1 MTAYISRRKYKIFA
15 MDIESHNDPV
25 SIATRTTSCWLGCFL
40 DENSRMDD
48 EQSYFYKIEEFL
60 ERIHEETKNKRGKNK
75 EHLIKNCCVYI
86 YNLSFEWSFILP
98 VLLRK
103 GFSHCPD
110 INDDSEF
117 SFSSVCT
124 KSCSSVWMV
133 KMKFERNCG
142 FVILRDLA
150 KMFPGGLGSVAK
162 SFGLETQ
169 KGEID
174 YRKDRRGDYT
184 PTAEEKEY
192 CFKDTRIIV
201 EILQRMEGDKDFW
214 CSSSMASYS
223 MRKLLKFGFPKTY
236 NPYKFYRRYY
246 PELSEQENEFLRE
259 GVEGGITY
267 APANWQFKVVK
278 KPVAHIDA
286 HQMHPTS
293 AYLNLFPYGK
303 GAYFFGKPPVDKI
316 CCCRVRIS
324 YDDVKLHS
332 VIKLIGLPFIEKKEI
347 VLWDFEISM
356 MRKCYVNFEVE
367 YIDGYA
373 YKIKKLPWRDYYKT
387 NYLKR
392 LEAKK
397 AGDAFNVLY
406 YKLLNNSSYGKH
418 LEKPHNEIFRNIVRP
433 LDGVIDSV
441 VDPMPEDKI
450 KANAKYTYLPVG
462 SCIAAYSRV
471 RLIELAMKIG
481 WRKILYFDTDSIF
494 FLWDDQT
501 KAVWDRVD
509 QRDFLGGWGWE
520 ELIDRCQF
528 TAPKRYK
535 TETNGKTTIKAGGIN
550 FERYKK
556 DHGIA
561 PEDCI
566 PFDEVNIVSSKWQV
580 QRAFRCR
587 GGTIIEFQEKEMNV
601 QPKYQ
606 DIFKSNIDCEIV

>member
-1 MTAYISRRKYKIFA
+1 MTAYISRRKYKIFG
-15 MDIESHNDPV
+15 MDIETHNDPV
-25 SIATRTTSCWLGCFL
+25 SIANRETSCWLGCFL

-48 EQSYFYKIEEFL
+48 ERSYFYTIREFI
-60 ERIHEETKNKRGKNK
+60 ERIHDETRNKRGKNK

-98 VLLRK
+98 VLLSM
-103 GFSHCPD
+103 GFSYSPT
-110 INDDSEF
+110 IDDNSENCYC
-117 SFSSVCT
+117 SVST

-133 KMKFERNCG
+133 KMKFEKSCG
-142 FVILRDLA
+142 FVVLRDLA

-192 CFKDTRIIV
+192 CFKDTRIII
-201 EILQRMEGDKDFW
+201 EILQKMEGDKDFF

-223 MRKLLKFGFPKTY
+223 MRKLLKFGFPRSY
-236 NPYKFYRRYY
+236 QPYKMYRRYY
-246 PELSEQENEFLRE
+246 PELGWEESEFLRQ

-267 APANWQFKVVK
+267 APQSFQFKVIT
-278 KPVAHIDA
+278 KPVAHIDM
-286 HQMHPTS
+286 HQAHPTS
-293 AYLNLFPYGK
+293 AYVNYFPYGK
-303 GAYFFGKPPVDKI
+303 GSYFFGKPPLDKI
-316 CCCRVRIS
+316 CACRVRIS
-324 YDDVKLHS
+324 YDAVKLHS
-332 VIKLIGLPFIEKKEI
+332 VIKLIGLPFVEGKEI
-347 VLWDFEISM
+347 VLWDFEIGM
-356 MRKCYVNFEVE
+356 MFQCYENFRVE

-373 YKIKKLPWRDYYKT
+373 YKKKRLPWRKYYET

-397 AGDAFNVLY
+397 AKDDFLILY

-418 LEKPHNEIFRNIVRP
+418 LEKAHNELFRNIVRR

-441 VDPMPEDKI
+441 VEPLPKSEW
-450 KANAKYTYLPVG
+450 KANAKYTYVPVG

-471 RLIELAMKIG
+471 RLIETALKIG
-481 WRKILYFDTDSIF
+481 WKKVVYFDTDSIF
-494 FLWDDQT
+494 FLWDKQT
-501 KAVWDRVD
+501 EKAWSEID

-520 ELIDRCQF
+520 EMIDRCQF

-550 FERYKK
+550 FEKFKK
-556 DHGIA
+556 DHGMD
-561 PEDCI
+561 PEDSI
-566 PFDEVNIVSSKWQV
+566 PFDEINIVSSKWQV

-587 GGTIIEFQEKEMNV
+587 GGTIIEFQEKEMKV
-601 QPKYQ
+601 APKYQ
-606 DIFKSNIDCEIV
+606 RIYEQNMQDD